1 MYVYF
6 FLEVSIGESI
16 LHIHLIKRLTVNDNH
31 NNETFDRCK
40 ASNMSKSFII
50 VNAIFLSKA
59 FCNEVSRVSFNRS
72 ISLGLDLVNPPT
84 IYYRLTWRQINY
96 IPSVIFMKDI

>member
-1 MYVYF
+1 MND
-6 FLEVSIGESI
+6 S
-16 LHIHLIKRLTVNDNH
+16 HI
-31 NNETFDRCK
+31 NETSDRCK
-40 ASNMSKSFII
+40 ASNRSKIFLI

-84 IYYRLTWRQINY
+84 TYYRLTRRQINH
-96 IPSVIFMKDI
+96 IPSVMLMKGI